1 MLVGGQVW
9 NAQAVANVTNALA
22 KADVR
27 HTVLLDKLADI
38 CGGMTASDFN
48 GQAVSSIIKAYSK
61 LQHSCPKLLRHLAST
76 IVLMP
81 LATFQ
86 PQAIANIVDAFMR
99 FKSDLM
105 DCKTDERKT
114 ECKTDERKTDARVM
128 DALVMDV
135 FRRMSHA
142 AQSNA
147 PCAFRGQSISVILN
161 AYVCKGFIDEELFA
175 FMSRSIQRLPAS
187 VLAAEHIALIT
198 NAFAKAEIFDEELL
212 SYMSR
217 FTMVMPHVGESE
229 VRPSPST
236 ASFRTRMHA
245 CLNKH

>member
-1 MLVGGQVW
+1 MLVGRQEW

-22 KADVR
+22 KADMR
-27 HTVLLDKLADI
+27 QTVLLDKLADI
-38 CGGMTASDFN
+38 CEGMTASDLN
-48 GQAVSSIIKAYSK
+48 GQAVSSIIKAYAK
-61 LQHSCPKLLRHLAST
+61 LQHKCPKLLRHLANT

-99 FKSDLM
+99 FKSDL
-105 DCKTDERKT
+105 K
-114 ECKTDERKTDARVM
+114 ECKTDERVM
-128 DALVMDV
+128 DARVMDV

-161 AYVCKGFIDEELFA
+161 AYVRTGLIDEELFA

-187 VLAAEHIALIT
+187 MLAAEHIALIT

-217 FTMVMPHVGESE
+217 VTRVTPHVGESE
-229 VRPSPST
+229 VHPSPST